1 MVEKSNSTTCGIIT
15 GSGILVSCII
25 FIIIINVWSMVELAN
40 HWDEFGNNCPTMRN
54 MMLAYIIITFFS
66 SCTYKNKNN
75 KQLTISILII
85 YGLFTIFLGI
95 YYQGNYNNQQCFD
108 FIITTNIYWLSLST
122 FIICCL
128 FTFLAIIATIIL
140 FYFD

>member
-1 MVEKSNSTTCGIIT
+1 
-15 GSGILVSCII
+15 
-25 FIIIINVWSMVELAN
+25 
-40 HWDEFGNNCPTMRN
+40 MRN
-54 MMLAYIIITFFS
+54 MMLAYIIITFLS

-128 FTFLAIIATIIL
+128 FTFLSIIATIIL